1 MGIATGVDGHF
12 GHRHF
17 GLGCSSVGHFRQA
30 FFGGERFGQIFFI
43 KSIFYVLFFF
53 YFHKIMNGKIFIV
66 HHFYQHFSLEKK
78 IYCMSFLLKFL
89 SSAEHLS
96 QQYTLTEQIQSIA

>member
-1 MGIATGVDGHF
+1 
-12 GHRHF
+12 
-17 GLGCSSVGHFRQA
+17 
-30 FFGGERFGQIFFI
+30 
-43 KSIFYVLFFF
+43 
-53 YFHKIMNGKIFIV
+53 MNGKIFIV
-66 HHFYQHFSLEKK
+66 HHFYQDFSLEKK